1 MQNASFT
8 IDGGVLGMPQHEE
21 GLPLSAARPVAAAK
35 PQRAQQRP
43 SWLRRHARAM
53 VAVALMLIV
62 LSPFLWLVQ
71 LAFKPAA
78 DIFEDSLL
86 FVPTLDSFKSLL
98 QGNFLKSFGNSL
110 MVSTLSTGMSLLIGV
125 PAAYALTRW
134 QFKGRDRI
142 ALWILVTRMAP
153 PIAFTIPFFLAYQY
167 LGLQDTVI
175 GLAIVYLTFNLA
187 IVIWLMQTFFEAV
200 PVALEEA
207 AWIDGCGIWQ
217 AFWRITLPLTAPGLA
232 ATAVLCFIFSWND
245 FFYALIL
252 TRTNAIT
259 APVAIVNFLQYEG
272 WEWTKIAAGG
282 TLVMFPV
289 VVFTILVR
297 KYLVRG
303 LTAGGIKD

>member
-1 MQNASFT
+1 MTSASGT
-8 IDGGVLGMPQHEE
+8 WSADKIELGHDE
-21 GLPLSAARPVAAAK
+21 GIAAGPVRAAGSLAGAT
-35 PQRAQQRP
+35 RRR
-43 SWLRRHARAM
+43 SWLSRHARALT
-53 VAVALMLIV
+53 VALLLVVV

-71 LAFKPAA
+71 LAFRPAA
-78 DIFEDSLL
+78 DIFDDSLL
-86 FVPTLDSFKSLL
+86 FTPTLDGFISLL
-98 QGNFLKSFGNSL
+98 QGNFPKSFGNSL
-110 MVSTLSTGMSLLIGV
+110 LVSTLSTGFSLLIGV

-134 QFKGRDRI
+134 NFKGRDRI

-167 LGLQDTVI
+167 LGLQDTVV

-200 PVALEEA
+200 PATLEEA

-217 AFWRITLPLTAPGLA
+217 AFWRVSLPLTAPGLA

-272 WEWTKIAAGG
+272 WEWTKIAASG

-289 VVFTILVR
+289 VVFTVLVR

-303 LTAGGIKD
+303 LTAGGVKD

>member
-1 MQNASFT
+1 MPSASHALPAHAS
-8 IDGGVLGMPQHEE
+8 VAHAPQ
-21 GLPLSAARPVAAAK
+21 PALSAVR
-35 PQRAQQRP
+35 RRRG
-43 SWLRRHARAM
+43 WLVHHRRDL
-53 VAVALMLIV
+53 VVLAVLLLL

-71 LAFKPAA
+71 LAFRPAEG
-78 DIFEDSLL
+78 IFDDSLL
-86 FVPTLDSFKSLL
+86 FVPTLDGFASLL
-98 QGNFLKSFGNSL
+98 EGNFAKSFGNSL
-110 MVSTLSTGMSLLIGV
+110 FVSTLSTLLSLLIGV

-134 QFKGRDRI
+134 DFKGRDRI

-153 PIAFTIPFFLAYQY
+153 PIAFTIPFFLAYQA
-167 LGLQDTVI
+167 LGLQDTLI
-175 GLAIVYLTFNLA
+175 GLALVYLTFNLA

-200 PVALEEA
+200 PAALEEA
-207 AWIDGCGIWQ
+207 AWVDGCGIWQ
-217 AFWRITLPLTAPGLA
+217 AFWRISLPLAAPGLA

-252 TRTNAIT
+252 TRTRAIT

-289 VVFTILVR
+289 LIFTVLVR
-297 KYLVRG
+297 KYLVHG

>member
-1 MQNASFT
+1 MTSASGT
-8 IDGGVLGMPQHEE
+8 WSADEIELGHDE
-21 GLPLSAARPVAAAK
+21 GIAASPARAARRLAGAT
-35 PQRAQQRP
+35 RRR
-43 SWLRRHARAM
+43 SWLSRHARAL
-53 VAVALMLIV
+53 AVVLLLVIV

-71 LAFKPAA
+71 LAFRPAA

-86 FVPTLDSFKSLL
+86 FMPTLDGFISLL
-98 QGNFLKSFGNSL
+98 QGNFPKSFGNSL
-110 MVSTLSTGMSLLIGV
+110 LVSTLSTGFSLLIGV

-134 QFKGRDRI
+134 NFKGRDRI

-200 PVALEEA
+200 PATLEEA

-217 AFWRITLPLTAPGLA
+217 AFWRVSLPLTAPGLA

-272 WEWTKIAAGG
+272 WEWTKIAASG

-289 VVFTILVR
+289 VVFTVLVR

-303 LTAGGIKD
+303 LTAGGVKD

>member
-1 MQNASFT
+1 MTLASRT
-8 IDGGVLGMPQHEE
+8 LDAAELALSHEE
-21 GLPLSAARPVAAAK
+21 GAGIDLSGATHRARRVP
-35 PQRAQQRP
+35 
-43 SWLRRHARAM
+43 WLRAHGRSLT
-53 VAVALMLIV
+53 VALLVLLV

-78 DIFEDSLL
+78 DIFEDGLL
-86 FVPTLDSFKSLL
+86 FVPTLDGFLSLL
-98 QGNFLKSFGNSL
+98 QGSFVRSFWNSL
-110 MVSTLSTGMSLLIGV
+110 AVSTMSTVFSLLIGV

-134 QFKGRDRI
+134 KFRGRDRI

-167 LGLQDTVI
+167 LGLQDTLI

-200 PVALEEA
+200 PASLEEA
-207 AWIDGCGIWQ
+207 AWIDGCGVWQ
-217 AFWRITLPLTAPGLA
+217 AFWRVALPLTAPGLA

-289 VVFTILVR
+289 IVFTVLVR

-303 LTAGGIKD
+303 LTAGGVKD

>member
-1 MQNASFT
+1 LVQ
-8 IDGGVLGMPQHEE
+8 P
-21 GLPLSAARPVAAAK
+21 AAQAAAAGRKQK
-35 PQRAQQRP
+35 PWLVRHGRA
-43 SWLRRHARAM
+43 L
-53 VAVALMLIV
+53 AVVLLLVIALA
-62 LSPFLWLVQ
+62 PFLWLVQ
-71 LAFKPAA
+71 LAFRPAA
-78 DIFEDSLL
+78 DIFDDALF
-86 FVPTLDSFKSLL
+86 FVPTLDGFKSLL
-98 QGNFLKSFGNSL
+98 QGNFAKSFGNSL
-110 MVSTLSTGMSLLIGV
+110 LVSSLSTGFSLLIGV

-134 QFKGRDRI
+134 NFKGRDRI

-153 PIAFTIPFFLAYQY
+153 PIAFTIPFFLAYQA

-200 PVALEEA
+200 PASLEEA
-207 AWIDGCGIWQ
+207 AWIDGCGVWQ
-217 AFWRITLPLTAPGLA
+217 AFWRVSLPLTAPGLA

-272 WEWTKIAAGG
+272 WEWSKIAASG

-303 LTAGGIKD
+303 LTAGAVKD